1 MRAVIA
7 DIPKRWLDE
16 HRASEVAQWD
26 EMWNGELHMAAM
38 PNRFHQRL
46 VRQLQNYLDEHWG
59 KPTGCE
65 IEQEVNLTTPEDEDH
80 WTNNY
85 RIPDLV
91 ILDPPRFPIDKIEYM
106 AGAPLVVMEIR
117 SPGDESYEKLP
128 FYAGLGVPEVWI
140 IHRDTKEPDIF
151 VYEDGKYSLQ
161 PPDADGWMRSLFVP
175 VAMQATDTGKLR
187 LMIRNDPSTLAEIP
201 RN

>member
-16 HRASEVAQWD
+16 HRASEVSQWD

-46 VRQLQNYLDEHWG
+46 VRQLQNYLDDHWG
-59 KPTGCE
+59 KATGSE
-65 IEQEVNLTTPEDEDH
+65 IEQEVNLTTIEDEDN
-80 WTNNY
+80 WTHNY

-91 ILDPPRFPIDKIEYM
+91 ILDPCRFHIDKIEYM
-106 AGAPLVVMEIR
+106 AGAPLVCVEIR
-117 SPGDESYEKLP
+117 SPGDESYDKLE

-140 IHRDTKEPDIF
+140 IHRDTKEPEIYKLAEGEYD
-151 VYEDGKYSLQ
+151 LTM
-161 PPDADGWMRSLFVP
+161 PDENGWIGSVAVP
-175 VAMQATDTGKLR
+175 VVLQSTGTGKLR
-187 LMIRNDPSTLAEIP
+187 IQMRSDPATRAELP
-201 RN
+201 E